1 MNLLLIE
8 NNPEDARRIHQAL
21 AECEGLACQTRVA
34 DRLSRGLAA
43 LSDQAFDV
51 VLLDLT
57 QPECSGLETL
67 EKTQGAVQAIPIIVL
82 LDDDQRALVP
92 QAARQGA
99 KGILFKASICSSRL
113 SKSIHFAVERCKNER
128 AIRFKEKKYR
138 TFFETLKDAYYEV
151 DLSGVFTYV
160 NEATLKHVG
169 CTRQEAIGSNSLNY
183 HYTPEQ
189 SKKIHDIFVD
199 IYNTG
204 RSGKILNSAFPRP
217 DGSLISVELC
227 ASLIRGD
234 KGNPIGFSGI
244 SRDVTEQQAVQKA
257 LQASKEKYQN
267 ILESIEDTYFEVDL
281 KGRMIFFNRTAE
293 GLYGYS
299 LAELRTMD
307 NRLYMDEENA
317 RHVLDAYT
325 RIYATGAPSRDLQYE
340 VVYRDG
346 RRAFVESSISLMKD
360 DAGRPIGFRGVGRD
374 ITERKANELEL
385 IRAKQK
391 AEEATRAKSEFLAN
405 MSHEIR
411 TPMNGIMGMYA
422 LLQSTALDA
431 EQSDYVQT
439 GKRCADG
446 LLTVLNDILDFSK
459 IEAGKLELETIDF
472 DLRATI
478 EDLIALP
485 AAQAQEQ
492 GLEFVYHIDPE
503 MPSRFMGDPSRL
515 RQILF
520 NLIHNA
526 VKFTQH
532 GEVGL
537 WVALDAQAP
546 GMAAIRFAVK
556 DTGIGIG
563 PDEQA
568 RLFTSF
574 QQLDS
579 STTRRYGGAGLGLVI
594 ARRLTELMG
603 GQIGV
608 QSQLGQGSTFYVALP
623 LAKAQGAPQRLPA
636 APGRMQG
643 KRVLIV
649 DDNQTNLAIL
659 EGLLKRWGCDCDCA
673 AGGAMALTLMRAIA
687 KAGAAYDLVIT
698 DMQMPEM
705 DGAEL
710 GRSIQAD
717 PNLKAAAMVMLTSLG
732 LRGDAADMKRIG
744 FAAYLTKPVHPDRLH
759 DCLLTVLGRGP
770 QNPKSKAAPL
780 VTCHSLS
787 EAKRGN
793 TRILL
798 AEDNPINQKIALHLL
813 ARFGFQ
819 ADAVPNG
826 QAAIEALATTPY
838 DLVLMDVEMPEMDGY
853 AATRTIRDPA
863 SKVLDHGVPVVAMT
877 ARAVDESRKAC
888 AAAGMDG
895 YIAKPIQP
903 DALFRV
909 IEEKLRAPIE

>member
-1 MNLLLIE
+1 MEILLVE
-8 NNPEDARRIHQAL
+8 HNREDARYIDQAL
-21 AECEGLACQTRVA
+21 AGAEGLDCHTRVA
-34 DRLSRGLAA
+34 DRLSRGVAA
-43 LSDQAFDV
+43 LSEQAFDV
-51 VLLDLT
+51 VLLDLSL
-57 QPECSGLETL
+57 PECSGIETL
-67 EKTQGAVQAIPIIVL
+67 EEMRAAVDDLPIVVL
-82 LDDDQRALVP
+82 LDDGHRALAP

-99 KGILFKASICSSRL
+99 KGVLFKGSLSASRLCRSIC
-113 SKSIHFAVERCKNER
+113 FAVARGKNER
-128 AIRFKEKKYR
+128 ALRFKEKKYR
-138 TFFETLKDAYYEV
+138 TFIETLKDAYLEI
-151 DLSGVFTYV
+151 DLSGVFTFANDAGLAHLGRPRHEV
-160 NEATLKHVG
+160 
-169 CTRQEAIGSNSLNY
+169 IGSNSLDYN
-183 HYTPEQ
+183 HTPEQ
-189 SKKIHDIFVD
+189 RDRNIKV
-199 IYNTG
+199 YAEVYETG
-204 RSGKILNSAFPRP
+204 RSGVLASTLTRP
-217 DGSLISVELC
+217 DGSLITIEHR
-227 ASLIRGD
+227 ASLIRNH
-234 KGNPIGFSGI
+234 KGKPIGFSGI
-244 SRDVTEQQAVQKA
+244 TRDVTEKYAIQKA

-267 ILESIEDTYFEVDL
+267 ILESIEDIYFEVDL

-307 NRLYMDEENA
+307 NRSYMDEENA
-317 RHVLDAYT
+317 KRVLDAYT
-325 RIYATGAPSRDLQYE
+325 RIYATGEPIRDLQYE

-346 RRAFVESSISLMKD
+346 RRAFVESSISLRKN

-374 ITERKANELEL
+374 ITERKAKELEL
-385 IRAKQK
+385 IRAKEK

-411 TPMNGIMGMYA
+411 TPMNGIMGMYS

-431 EQSDYVQT
+431 EQRDYVQT

-446 LLTVLNDILDFSK
+446 LLTVINDILDFSK
-459 IEAGKLELETIDF
+459 IEAGKLDLETIDF

-478 EDLIALP
+478 EDLIASP

-503 MPSRFMGDPSRL
+503 VPARLMGDPGRL

-520 NLIHNA
+520 NLIQNA

-537 WVALDAQAP
+537 WVTLDAQDP
-546 GMAAIRFAVK
+546 CMAAIRFAVK
-556 DTGIGIG
+556 DTGIGIS

-568 RLFTSF
+568 RLFKSF

-603 GQIGV
+603 GHIGV
-608 QSQLGQGSTFYVALP
+608 ESQLGQGSTFRVALR
-623 LAKAQGAPQRLPA
+623 LAKAQGAPQRQPA
-636 APGRMQG
+636 AATGSLQG
-643 KRVLIV
+643 KRILVV

-659 EGLLKRWGCDCDCA
+659 ERLLKGWGCDCDCA

-710 GRSIQAD
+710 GRRIKAD
-717 PNLKAAAMVMLTSLG
+717 PNLRDAALVMLTSLG

-744 FAAYLTKPVHPDRLH
+744 FAAYLTKPVRPDRLH
-759 DCLLTVLGRGP
+759 ACLLTVLGRGP
-770 QNPKSKAAPL
+770 KQAPAAPL
-780 VTCHSLS
+780 VTSHTLS
-787 EAKRGN
+787 EAKRGSI
-793 TRILL
+793 RILL

-819 ADAVPNG
+819 ADAVLNG

-853 AATRTIRDPA
+853 EATRTIRDPA

-877 ARAVDESRKAC
+877 ARAVDESRQAC

-903 DALFRV
+903 DELLRV
-909 IEEKLRAPIE
+909 IEEQLTHWK

>member
-1 MNLLLIE
+1 MEILLVE
-8 NNPEDARRIHQAL
+8 NNREDARRIDQAL
-21 AECEGLACQTRVA
+21 AGAEGLDGHTRVA

-43 LSDQAFDV
+43 LSDHAFDV
-51 VLLDLT
+51 VLLDLSL
-57 QPECSGLETL
+57 PECSGIETL
-67 EKTQGAVQAIPIIVL
+67 EKMREAVDNLPIIVL
-82 LDDDQRALVP
+82 LDDDQRAMVP

-99 KGILFKASICSSRL
+99 KGVLFKGSLSASRLWRSIC
-113 SKSIHFAVERCKNER
+113 FAVERGKYER
-128 AIRFKEKKYR
+128 DLRFKEKKYR
-138 TFFETLKDAYYEV
+138 AFIETLKDAYLEI
-151 DLSGVFTYV
+151 DLSGVFTFANDAGLAHLGRPRHEV
-160 NEATLKHVG
+160 
-169 CTRQEAIGSNSLNY
+169 IGSNSLDYN
-183 HYTPEQ
+183 HTPEQ
-189 SKKIHDIFVD
+189 RDRNIKV
-199 IYNTG
+199 YAEVYETG
-204 RSGKILNSAFPRP
+204 RTGVLASTLTRP
-217 DGSLISVELC
+217 DGSLITIEHR
-227 ASLIRGD
+227 ASLIRNHQG
-234 KGNPIGFSGI
+234 KPVGFSGI
-244 SRDVTEQQAVQKA
+244 TRDVTEQYAVQKA
-257 LQASKEKYQN
+257 LRASKEKYQN
-267 ILESIEDTYFEVDL
+267 ILENIEDIYFEVDL
-281 KGRMIFFNRTAE
+281 KGRMIFFNRTAD

-307 NRLYMDEENA
+307 NRSYMDEENA
-317 RHVLDAYT
+317 KHVLDAYT
-325 RIYATGAPSRDLQYE
+325 RIYETGEPSRDLQYE

-346 RRAFVESSISLMKD
+346 RRAFVESSISLMKN

-374 ITERKANELEL
+374 ITERKAKELEL
-385 IRAKQK
+385 IRAKEK

-411 TPMNGIMGMYA
+411 TPMNGIMGMYS
-422 LLQSTALDA
+422 LLQSTALSA
-431 EQSDYVQT
+431 EQSDFVQT

-446 LLTVLNDILDFSK
+446 LLTVINDILDFSK
-459 IEAGKLELETIDF
+459 IEAGKLDLETIAF
-472 DLRATI
+472 DPRATI
-478 EDLIALP
+478 EDLITMP

-503 MPSRFMGDPSRL
+503 VPARLMGDPGRL

-520 NLIHNA
+520 NLIQNA

-537 WVALDAQAP
+537 WVTLDAQDP
-546 GMAAIRFAVK
+546 CKAAIGFAVK
-556 DTGIGIG
+556 DTGIGIS

-603 GQIGV
+603 GHIEV
-608 QSQLGQGSTFYVALP
+608 QSQLGQGSTFRVALR
-623 LAKAQGAPQRLPA
+623 LAKAREAPPQPQPA
-636 APGRMQG
+636 ATPGSLQG

-659 EGLLKRWGCDCDCA
+659 ERLLKRWGCDCDCA

-710 GRSIQAD
+710 GRRIKAD
-717 PNLKAAAMVMLTSLG
+717 PDLRDAAMVMLTSLG

-744 FAAYLTKPVHPDRLH
+744 FEAYLTKPVRPDHLH
-759 DCLLTVLGRGP
+759 ACLLTVLGRGQKQDP
-770 QNPKSKAAPL
+770 AAPL
-780 VTCHSLS
+780 VTRHALS
-787 EAKRGN
+787 EAKRSSI
-793 TRILL
+793 RILL

-813 ARFGFQ
+813 ARFDFQ

-826 QAAIEALATTPY
+826 QAAIAALATTPY

-853 AATRTIRDPA
+853 EATRTIRDPA

-903 DALFRV
+903 DALLRV
-909 IEEKLRAPIE
+909 IEETISHRK